1 MGLETGPKPVGRKR
15 GLGDSRRNKTKRGEH
30 LQCRRKKQKKLSMSS
45 ITSQRRARARARGAH
60 SNSSSKRSSS
70 EESASTVEEITSSGT
85 AKSGKRCV
93 RNSAL
98 RETSCLAPF
107 AHTDG

>member
-1 MGLETGPKPVGRKR
+1 MGPKPVVKRKGREI
-15 GLGDSRRNKTKRGEH
+15 SRKETKRVQH
-30 LQCRRKKQKKLSMSS
+30 LQCKKDKQKKLSKSS
-45 ITSQRRARARARGAH
+45 KISQRRARARARGAH
-60 SNSSSKRSSS
+60 SSSSKRRSSS
-70 EESASTVEEITSSGT
+70 EESASTVEAITSSGT